1 MVSQIYYTIDVI
13 CVYETNFRQKGGRE
27 YYKFPVLFIES
38 MRWIACLCLATAILH
53 LLDAMFAMLD
63 AAASLCAA
71 AICDAASPLQAAVSA
86 AAAMLLCICWMPLP
100 LACVVLCA
108 AVSAARA
115 CVGFDLLLPGLLG
128 LCVGACVRF
137 DLLLLGS
144 GS

>member
-1 MVSQIYYTIDVI
+1 MVSQICYTIDVI

-38 MRWIACLCLATAILH
+38 MRWTACLCLATAILH

-108 AVSAARA
+108 AVSAAR
-115 CVGFDLLLPGLLG
+115 CFDLLLPGLLG